1 MIREL
6 RDMTGVVSESTTDGR
21 EDVVP
26 AKLEETSPNVPDAVQ
41 GTSQKAT
48 AITEIIPPS
57 ATTLV
62 RASPA
67 ASAATKDTVQKLDD
81 INSALAKF
89 GTSMEQVLKLDPQA
103 GDGTGTSAQG
113 VEVGND
119 GTVSCLCIC
128 CQARSADVVSC
139 SSRS

>member
-6 RDMTGVVSESTTDGR
+6 RDMTGVVSEPTTDGR
-21 EDVVP
+21 EDAVP
-26 AKLEETSPNVPDAVQ
+26 AKLEETRSNVPNAAQ
-41 GTSQKAT
+41 GTSQKGT
-48 AITEIIPPS
+48 AITEITPPS
-57 ATTLV
+57 ATTLI
-62 RASPA
+62 RASLA
-67 ASAATKDTVQKLDD
+67 TSAATKDTVQRLDD

-128 CQARSADVVSC
+128 CQAPSADVVFC